1 MPVKKQDSK
10 KKIKPKKEKP
20 VSSKTKT
27 VKEKPVS
34 SKTKLK
40 TKKSSVKAKPAKKII
55 KKPAAQSVKKPVF
68 KKIAKKETTITS
80 KIWATGKR
88 KTSIAQVQC
97 FPQGKGDI
105 LVNQKTVKEYFPVFE
120 LRERV
125 LSPLKTLNK
134 EKDFDFKVKVQ
145 GGGIHGQADAVSLGI
160 SRALVLFNPEWR
172 KELKSKGLLRRDP
185 RKKERKKPGLKRARR
200 APQWRKR

>member
-10 KKIKPKKEKP
+10 KKTTTKKEKP
-20 VSSKTKT
+20 VLFKSKAA
-27 VKEKPVS
+27 KPVATK
-34 SKTKLK
+34 SKKSLTQPQKVKK
-40 TKKSSVKAKPAKKII
+40 TKKAVKKSATPPAKKSALPKIEQP
-55 KKPAAQSVKKPVF
+55 KTKAA
-68 KKIAKKETTITS
+68 S

-97 FPQGKGDI
+97 FPQGKGEI
-105 LVNQKTVKEYFPVFE
+105 FINQRAVKEYFPVLE
-120 LRERV
+120 LREKV

-134 EKDFDFKVKVQ
+134 EKDFDFKIKVQ

-160 SRALVLFNPEWR
+160 TRALVLFNPEWR
-172 KELKSKGLLRRDP
+172 KELKLKGLLRRDP